1 LTRRKP
7 ASKPAAYIARRHPH
21 RHTLFGRTQG
31 SVGMG
36 FISNVVS
43 TVVTVV
49 ENATGNQD
57 SGAGD
62 WTEEQAGQAEDA
74 ADAAL
79 GAVSDATSD
88 ALDFGKLLGQNLE
101 GKLGSWLLGTG
112 GRIGLNGLSPLD
124 LGSVLGL
131 GSDVLEL
138 TARRI
143 GTSVEQKLPGPVVD
157 ASERLTGVAARG
169 PAAVWAEVKT
179 ELHGGTVVL
188 GKAGGKVRN
197 TGSAVGGKVVDTAG
211 KLGQWA
217 GDKGSAVGGKV
228 GDTAGKLGRWA
239 GDKGSAVGGKVGD
252 TAGKLGQWAGD
263 KGSAVGGKVGD
274 TVGKL
279 GRWGDDK
286 LAHAQTLDKLRHWG
300 AQLGTRVNDAAPA
313 ETLRELARRADD
325 ERARLIDAL
334 RRAAATV
341 PAQTGRP
348 TWHPEP
354 PPRAR
359 SHRPE
364 SIELRRLTATLVKAA
379 PAGAGRAAP
388 ETARHM
394 AVAADAAVR
403 SAVLQA
409 QLLLWLAA
417 IKRLS
422 RQSRQHKRH

>member
-1 LTRRKP
+1 
-7 ASKPAAYIARRHPH
+7 
-21 RHTLFGRTQG
+21 
-31 SVGMG
+31 MG

-211 KLGQWA
+211 KLG
-217 GDKGSAVGGKV
+217 
-228 GDTAGKLGRWA
+228 RWA

-263 KGSAVGGKVGD
+263 KGSAVGGKVVD
-274 TVGKL
+274 TAGKL

>member
-1 LTRRKP
+1 
-7 ASKPAAYIARRHPH
+7 
-21 RHTLFGRTQG
+21 
-31 SVGMG
+31 MG
-36 FISNVVS
+36 LLSNVVGA
-43 TVVTVV
+43 VVTVV
-49 ENATGNQD
+49 ENATGNEG

-62 WTEEQAGQAEDA
+62 WTEQQAGQAEDA
-74 ADAAL
+74 ADEAL
-79 GAVSDATSD
+79 AAVSDATND
-88 ALDFGKLLGQNLE
+88 ALDFGKLLGQTLG
-101 GKLGSWLLGTG
+101 GKLGNWLLGTG
-112 GRIGLNGLSPLD
+112 GRIGSIGPHSLD
-124 LGSVLGL
+124 LGSVLRL

-138 TARRI
+138 TARRV
-143 GTSVEQKLPGPVVD
+143 GTNLERKLPGPVVD
-157 ASERLTGVAARG
+157 AGERVTGVAARG

-179 ELHGGTVVL
+179 ELQGGTVAL
-188 GKAGGKVRN
+188 GKAGGRVRHA
-197 TGSAVGGKVVDTAG
+197 GGAVGGKVADTAG

-217 GDKGSAVGGKV
+217 GDKGGAVGGKV
-228 GDTAGKLGRWA
+228 
-239 GDKGSAVGGKVGD
+239 V
-252 TAGKLGQWAGD
+252 
-263 KGSAVGGKVGD
+263 D
-274 TVGKL
+274 TVGKF

-300 AQLGTRVNDAAPA
+300 DRLGARVNDTAPA

-325 ERARLIDAL
+325 ERARFLDAL

-341 PAQTGRP
+341 PAQPGRP

-354 PPRAR
+354 AQRAR

-364 SIELRRLTATLVKAA
+364 SIELRRLTATLVMAA
-379 PAGAGRAAP
+379 PAGAGRGAP

>member
-1 LTRRKP
+1 
-7 ASKPAAYIARRHPH
+7 
-21 RHTLFGRTQG
+21 
-31 SVGMG
+31 MG

-252 TAGKLGQWAGD
+252 T
-263 KGSAVGGKVGD
+263 
-274 TVGKL
+274 VGKL

>member
-1 LTRRKP
+1 
-7 ASKPAAYIARRHPH
+7 
-21 RHTLFGRTQG
+21 
-31 SVGMG
+31 MG

-179 ELHGGTVVL
+179 ELRGGTVVL

-239 GDKGSAVGGKVGD
+239 GDKGSAVGGKVGE
-252 TAGKLGQWAGD
+252 
-263 KGSAVGGKVGD
+263 

-364 SIELRRLTATLVKAA
+364 SIELRRLTAALVKAA